1 MTKAERQDLIK
12 SIIAEFEFDTQNDLV
27 DYLNGQGLK
36 VTQATVSR
44 DIKEIGIIKV
54 KGKQKKYRYTNSNK
68 EDGSQSL
75 KLYSEIIKSVIS
87 AQNLIV
93 IKTSEGGA
101 GSVASFLDKSNIA
114 GVLGTIAGDDTIL
127 VVTPS
132 DKEAVIVKEQLQ
144 RILI

>member
-1 MTKAERQDLIK
+1 MTKEERQNLIK
-12 SIIAEFEFDTQNDLV
+12 NIISKIEFDTQNDLV
-27 DYLNGQGLK
+27 DYLNSQGLA

-44 DIKEIGIIKV
+44 DIKEIGIKKV
-54 KGKQKKYRYTNSNK
+54 KGKQKKFRYIFVENQNI
-68 EDGSQSL
+68 SQNL
-75 KLYSEIIKSVIS
+75 KLYSGIINNIVV

-93 IKTSEGGA
+93 IKTTEGGA
-101 GSVASFLDKSNIA
+101 SSVASFLDKSQLG

-132 DKEAVIVKEQLQ
+132 ETEAINVKEQLQ

>member
-1 MTKAERQDLIK
+1 MTKAERQNLIK
-12 SIIAEFEFDTQNDLV
+12 NIISEFEFDTQNDLV
-27 DYLNGQGLK
+27 DYLNGQGLS

-54 KGKQKKYRYTNSNK
+54 KGKQKKYKYTFSAKNNT
-68 EDGSQSL
+68 QNL
-75 KLYSEIIKSVIS
+75 KLYSGIIKSVIN

-101 GSVASFLDKSNIA
+101 GSVASFLDKSDIN

-127 VVTPS
+127 VVTPDNS
-132 DKEAVIVKEQLQ
+132 QANSVCLELQ
-144 RILI
+144 RILK

>member
-1 MTKAERQDLIK
+1 MIKEERQSLIK
-12 SIIAEFEFDTQNDLV
+12 NIISKIEFDTQNDLV
-27 DYLNGQGLK
+27 DYLNSQGLA

-44 DIKEIGIIKV
+44 DIKEIGIKKV
-54 KGKQKKYRYTNSNK
+54 KGKQKKFRYIFVENQNI
-68 EDGSQSL
+68 SQNL
-75 KLYSEIIKSVIS
+75 KLYSGIINNIVV

-93 IKTSEGGA
+93 IKTTEGGA
-101 GSVASFLDKSNIA
+101 SSVASFLDKSQLG

-132 DKEAVIVKEQLQ
+132 ETEAISVKEQLQ